1 MYTIYHM
8 NTDELSI
15 EFLESIKTLFPH
27 KTIEIA
33 VTETEAIGQDETDY
47 LLQNP
52 ANRARLF
59 EALENVRQQRNL
71 VTVDLADL
79 K

>member
-33 VTETEAIGQDETDY
+33 VTETETIEQDETNY

-52 ANRARLF
+52 ANRARLLD
-59 EALENVRQQRNL
+59 ALENVRRQRNL
-71 VTVDLADL
+71 VSVDLADL
-79 K
+79 Q